1 MQTAL
6 PLLRRAWQLDRPL
19 TGTSLLM
26 LALLPL
32 AAAGLVLDDRLI
44 AGAPAWLKPA
54 KFMASTALY
63 GLTLVWVLSWLESW
77 PRLRRIVSRLTAAV
91 FVIEVAIICLQAW
104 RGTTS
109 HFNVSTV
116 LDGLLFSI
124 MGAAIAAQTIASGA
138 VAVALFR
145 QRIDDPMMA
154 AALRSAMVIT
164 LLGAS
169 TGGLM
174 TSPSKAQIQ
183 DAVEHGRMTVSGS
196 HTVGAADGGPGIPGT
211 GWSREHGDL
220 RVPHFV
226 GLHAMQALP
235 LLGLW
240 LRRRGVRDPRRLHV
254 AAASYAAFFGV
265 LLLQALRGEPVLAP
279 GPVVSTL
286 LAAWAIATLAGWVSA
301 TRASW
306 NGSSAA
312 QRAGGLA

>member
-312 QRAGGLA
+312 HRAGGLA

>member
-6 PLLRRAWQLDRPL
+6 PLLRRAWHLDRPL

-77 PRLRRIVSRLTAAV
+77 PRLRRFVSRLTAAV
-91 FVIEVAIICLQAW
+91 FVIEVAIICVQAW

-109 HFNVSTV
+109 HFNVSTA
-116 LDGLLFSI
+116 LDAFLFSI
-124 MGAAIAAQTIASGA
+124 MGAAIAAQTVASGA

-145 QRIDDPMMA
+145 QRIDDAMMA
-154 AALRSAMVIT
+154 ASLRSAMVIT

-174 TSPSKAQIQ
+174 TSPSTAQIQ
-183 DAVEHGRMTVSGS
+183 DAVEQGRMTVSGS

-240 LRRRGVRDPRRLHV
+240 LRRRGVRDPRRLHI
-254 AAASYAAFFGV
+254 AAASYAALFGV
-265 LLLQALRGEPVLAP
+265 LLLQALRGEPIVAP
-279 GPVVSTL
+279 GPLVSTL
-286 LAAWAIATLAGWVSA
+286 LVTWALATLVGWMSA

-306 NGSSAA
+306 SGNSASH
-312 QRAGGLA
+312 RAGGLA

>member
-145 QRIDDPMMA
+145 QQIDDPMMA

-312 QRAGGLA
+312 HRAGGLA